1 MIRIVKMTFSPENV
15 DAFLENF
22 NENKTHIRNFEGVEH
37 LELLRDKN
45 NPNIFFTYS
54 YWKSEE
60 YLEKYRVSD
69 LFKGVWKKT
78 KPLFSADAEAWSV
91 DSIYNIEP
99 KQ

>member
-1 MIRIVKMTFSPENV
+1 MIRIVKMTFRTENV
-15 DAFLENF
+15 EAFLKNF
-22 NENKTHIRNFEGVEH
+22 NANKHHIRNFEGVEH

-69 LFKGVWKKT
+69 LFKSVWANT
-78 KPLFSADAEAWSV
+78 KPLFSAPAEAWTL
-91 DSIYNIEP
+91 DSLYNIEP
-99 KQ
+99 K

>member
-1 MIRIVKMTFSPENV
+1 MIRIVKMTFAPENV
-15 DAFLENF
+15 DAFLKNF
-22 NENKTHIRNFEGVEH
+22 NENKTLIRNFDGVEH
-37 LELLRDKN
+37 LELFRDKN

-69 LFKGVWKKT
+69 LFKSVWAKT

-91 DSIYNIEP
+91 DSIYNVN
-99 KQ
+99 Q

>member
-22 NENKTHIRNFEGVEH
+22 NAYKIHIRNFKGVEH
-37 LELLRDKN
+37 LQLLRDKN

-60 YLEKYRVSD
+60 DLEKYRTSD
-69 LFKGVWKKT
+69 LFKSVWAAT
-78 KPLFSADAEAWSV
+78 KPLFSKEAEAWSV
-91 DSIYNIEP
+91 DSLFNVNP
-99 KQ
+99 N

>member
-1 MIRIVKMTFSPENV
+1 MIRIVKMTFQPENV

-22 NENKTHIRNFEGVEH
+22 NANKIHIRNFEGVEH

-60 YLEKYRVSD
+60 DLEKYRVSD
-69 LFKGVWKKT
+69 LFKSVWTAT
-78 KPLFSADAEAWSV
+78 KPLFSSPAEAWTV
-91 DSIYNIEP
+91 ESIYNIEP
-99 KQ
+99 K

>member
-1 MIRIVKMTFSPENV
+1 MIRIVKMTFAPENV

-22 NENKTHIRNFEGVEH
+22 NANKIYIRNFKGVEH
-37 LELLRDKN
+37 LELLCDKN
-45 NPNIFFTYS
+45 KPNIFFTCS

-60 YLEKYRVSD
+60 DLENYRKSD
-69 LFKGVWKKT
+69 LFKSVWANT

-91 DSIYNIEP
+91 DSLYNIEP

>member
-22 NENKTHIRNFEGVEH
+22 NSNKNHIRNFEGVKH

-60 YLEKYRVSD
+60 DLERYRSSD
-69 LFKGVWKKT
+69 LFKSVWTTT
-78 KPLFSADAEAWSV
+78 KPLFSEEPEAWSV
-91 DSIYNIEP
+91 DSLFNVNP
-99 KQ
+99 